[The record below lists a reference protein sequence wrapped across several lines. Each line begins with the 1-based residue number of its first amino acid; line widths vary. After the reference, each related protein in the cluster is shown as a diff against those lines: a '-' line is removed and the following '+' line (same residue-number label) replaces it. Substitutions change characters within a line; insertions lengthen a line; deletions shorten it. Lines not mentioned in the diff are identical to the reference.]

1 MGFFYV
7 SQYFWQMTMCNFISR
22 ILIDSLVLINL
33 ICLVRPILTYN
44 SEISFMDYVLVYH
57 RAKQRAI
64 LRNGNMDH
72 FTFIDRTPFEKVHLI
87 FCKHLLGTKKTS
99 SNIGVRAE
107 LGINQES
114 MSDRESC

>member
-1 MGFFYV
+1 
-7 SQYFWQMTMCNFISR
+7 MTMCNFIPR
-22 ILIDSLVLINL
+22 ILIDGLVLINL

-44 SEISFMDYVLVYH
+44 SEICFMDYVLVYH

-72 FTFIDRTPFEKVHLI
+72 FTFIDRTPFKKVHLI

-107 LGINQES
+107 LGINQ
-114 MSDRESC
+114 DVYVGQGKLLTIIAIP